1 MPLISPG
8 LPVRPVLPISPSTR
22 NIPRPSQSAQHTP
35 VFPISPVSPS
45 LSRCPARDE
54 TVAPR
59 PFPRGPAVPGAGCL
73 GPAGVRR
80 RRCRSRP
87 GPIVCARRRR
97 DGGGGS
103 ARTDAPRSPHGPG
116 SGTGPAMALAEGPY
130 LLLLA
135 AALLGA
141 SASSEWSP
149 PEPVFLPVEMELQ
162 AVPEHYRLQRADG
175 ALPANTSLHSRS
187 DTFLLLPRHPT
198 AGPPP
203 LLRASYPPFSTHQE
217 VPTKSHTWAVR
228 AVPLHSTVSPDEPTA
243 RVLFHLHGPDWRGR
257 RDPPG
262 EHSLPCI
269 VLQAQ
274 QRSRT
279 LQGSCRVQAPLGIC
293 LVELEIPARW
303 FSLVSSPESV
313 ELWYG
318 VAGPGTCSHPSATV
332 EPLRYVGML
341 ELQTVPAV
349 ARRQEVPLDERVLLR
364 VPDRALRPGQRFT
377 ASLALRHNFT
387 AMLLTLRVKAKK
399 GLQVV
404 SARSADPAWA
414 VHLERSR
421 GPKHWSAVVTCRRSR
436 DIQRSTRALEAA
448 ELLHLE
454 LAVENGTGA
463 QALARPLTWQVEY
476 PGQDPEAQK
485 DKLVWEVQVSE
496 RDMRVLV
503 PLVQELELLNTSPL
517 TGVPRTVPVTLVTVE
532 VGGAVSELSEPP
544 SCESADTQVLQ
555 VSEGCDAVFVGGKES
570 RGARGVRVDFWA
582 HRLHASLL
590 FTVWAPLLPLR
601 VQLGDTA
608 LEQVRGWRLPGNTDS
623 SSSDVEDPGEDAER
637 RTRSCRPQYQRTAV
651 RFLAYFVAHAQ
662 DGGRHLSYLPGP
674 EWLLD
679 VTHLVASWARVQDPR
694 VASLEGG
701 TVLVGREPG
710 VTSVEVRSP
719 LSDAILGEQ
728 MLVVSEEK
736 VAVTELRAAVVAG
749 LELALHLEPSHPGL
763 LTAVCQATATL
774 RGSKQEATLSVWLS
788 FSDGT
793 LAPMELYGG
802 QDAVLAV
809 TSLDPTVVTV
819 VGTSSWHPRVVA
831 EGPGQGALLQLSLHP
846 LDVCRR
852 GRHRAAVLAAGTAL
866 LEVAGERRTPP
877 SSPRS
882 PMPFPRAEGAMSG
895 EAVTAGQG
903 EHGDVGLVNTKLQGM
918 GSSSEEEEEEREE
931 GYGRGMQEEEK
942 EEMVKA
948 PARVSDLEI
957 GMYVLL
963 GVFCLAIFIF
973 LVNCIFFVLRYQQ
986 KEPPDS
992 STAAAASQPH
1002 NWVWLGTDQEELS
1015 RQLDRRQ
1022 PEPDSLPGPQPERCC
1037 CADPL
1042 APDTGSPSGAPSVE
1056 PRKEGPVP
1064 GGSRRKRV
1072 EFVTFAPQRAP
1083 EDPPQPTP
1091 NVQSILVAGEDDIR
1105 WVCEDMGLRDPEE
1118 LRCYMERIRGSS

>member
-1 MPLISPG
+1 M
-8 LPVRPVLPISPSTR
+8 
-22 NIPRPSQSAQHTP
+22 
-35 VFPISPVSPS
+35 
-45 LSRCPARDE
+45 
-54 TVAPR
+54 AP
-59 PFPRGPAVPGAGCL
+59 
-73 GPAGVRR
+73 
-80 RRCRSRP
+80 
-87 GPIVCARRRR
+87 
-97 DGGGGS
+97 
-103 ARTDAPRSPHGPG
+103 
-116 SGTGPAMALAEGPY
+116 AEGPY

-141 SASSEWSP
+141 SASSEWPP

-175 ALPANTSLHSRS
+175 ALPANTSLHARS

-198 AGPPP
+198 AGPSP

-217 VPTKSHTWAVR
+217 VPTKSPTWAIR

-257 RDPPG
+257 RDTPG
-262 EHSLPCI
+262 DHSLPCI

-279 LQGSCRVQAPLGIC
+279 VQGSCRVQAPLGIC

-303 FSLVSSPESV
+303 FSPVSSLESV

-318 VAGPGTCSHPSATV
+318 VAGLGTCSRPGTTV

-349 ARRQEVPLDERVLLR
+349 ARRQEVQLDERVLLR
-364 VPDRALRPGQRFT
+364 VPNRALRPGQRFT

-387 AMLLTLRVKAKK
+387 ASLLTLRVKAKK

-404 SARSADPAWA
+404 TARSGDPAWT

-436 DIQRSTRALEAA
+436 DIHRSTRTLEAA

-454 LAVENGTGA
+454 LAVENGTGG

-532 VGGAVSELSEPP
+532 VGGVVSELTEPP
-544 SCESADTQVLQ
+544 GCESADTQVLQ

-570 RGARGVRVDFWA
+570 RGARGVRVDFWT

-637 RTRSCRPQYQRTAV
+637 RARSCRPQYQRTAV
-651 RFLAYFVAHAQ
+651 RFLAYFVAHPQ

-736 VAVTELRAAVVAG
+736 VTVTELRAAVVAG
-749 LELALHLEPSHPGL
+749 LTLALHLEPSHPGV
-763 LTAVCQATATL
+763 LTAVCQATTTL
-774 RGSKQEATLSVWLS
+774 QDSKQEATLSVWLS

-819 VGTSSWHPRVVA
+819 VGTSSWHPRVVV
-831 EGPGQGALLQLSLHP
+831 EGPGRGALLQLSLHP

-866 LEVAGERRTPP
+866 LEVAGGRRTPP

-903 EHGDVGLVNTKLQGM
+903 EHGDVRLVNTKLQGM

-973 LVNCIFFVLRYQQ
+973 LVNCVFFVLRYQQ
-986 KEPPDS
+986 KEPPDT
-992 STAAAASQPH
+992 STAPTASQPH

-1015 RQLDRRQ
+1015 RQLDRQQ
-1022 PEPDSLPGPQPERCC
+1022 PEPDTLPGPQPERCC

-1042 APDTGSPSGAPSVE
+1042 APDVGSPSGTSVV
-1056 PRKEGPVP
+1056 PRKEGSVP

>member
-1 MPLISPG
+1 M
-8 LPVRPVLPISPSTR
+8 
-22 NIPRPSQSAQHTP
+22 
-35 VFPISPVSPS
+35 
-45 LSRCPARDE
+45 
-54 TVAPR
+54 AP
-59 PFPRGPAVPGAGCL
+59 
-73 GPAGVRR
+73 
-80 RRCRSRP
+80 
-87 GPIVCARRRR
+87 
-97 DGGGGS
+97 
-103 ARTDAPRSPHGPG
+103 
-116 SGTGPAMALAEGPY
+116 AEGPY

-141 SASSEWSP
+141 SASSEWPP

-175 ALPANTSLHSRS
+175 ALPANTSLHARS
-187 DTFLLLPRHPT
+187 DTFLLLPRRPA
-198 AGPPP
+198 AGPSP

-217 VPTKSHTWAVR
+217 VPTKSPAWAIR
-228 AVPLHSTVSPDEPTA
+228 AVPLDGAVSPDEPTA
-243 RVLFHLHGPDWRGR
+243 RVLFHLHGPDWHGR

-262 EHSLPCI
+262 DHPLPCV

-279 LQGSCRVQAPLGIC
+279 VRGSCRVQAPLGIC

-303 FSLVSSPESV
+303 FSPAPESA
-313 ELWYG
+313 ELRYG
-318 VAGPGTCSHPSATV
+318 VAGLGACSRAGATV
-332 EPLRYVGML
+332 EPPRYLGML
-341 ELQTVPAV
+341 ELRTAPAV
-349 ARRQEVPLDERVLLR
+349 ARRQEVQLDERVLLR
-364 VPDRALRPGQRFT
+364 VPDGALRPGQRFT

-387 AMLLTLRVKAKK
+387 ATLLTLRVKAKK

-404 SARSADPAWA
+404 AARSGDPAWT

-421 GPKHWSAVVTCRRSR
+421 GPKHWTAVATCRRSR
-436 DIQRSTRALEAA
+436 DVHGSTRALEAS

-454 LAVENGTGA
+454 LAVENGTGG
-463 QALARPLTWQVEY
+463 QAPARPLTWQVEY

-496 RDMRVLV
+496 PDMRVLV
-503 PLVQELELLNTSPL
+503 PLVQELELLNTAPL

-532 VGGAVSELSEPP
+532 AGGAVSELSEPP
-544 SCESADTQVLQ
+544 GCESADTQVLQ

-582 HRLHASLL
+582 RRLHASLL

-608 LEQVRGWRLPGNTDS
+608 LEQVRGWRLPGSADS
-623 SSSDVEDPGEDAER
+623 PSSDVEEPGEDAER
-637 RTRSCRPQYQRTAV
+637 RARSCRPQYQRTAV
-651 RFLAYFVAHAQ
+651 RFLAHFVAHPQ

-679 VTHLVASWARVQDPR
+679 VTHLVAGRARVQDPR

-728 MLVVSEEK
+728 MLVVSEDK

-749 LELALHLEPSHPGL
+749 LALALHPEPGHPGV
-763 LTAVCQATATL
+763 LTAVCRATATL

-802 QDAVLAV
+802 QDAVLAA

-819 VGTSSWHPRVVA
+819 VGTSSWRPRVVA
-831 EGPGQGALLQLSLHP
+831 EGPGRGALLQLSLHP
-846 LDVCRR
+846 LDACRR
-852 GRHRAAVLAAGTAL
+852 GRHRATVLAAGTAW
-866 LEVAGERRTPP
+866 LEVAGGRRTPP

-882 PMPFPRAEGAMSG
+882 PVPFPRAEGAMSG
-895 EAVTAGQG
+895 EAVTAGRG

-918 GSSSEEEEEEREE
+918 GSSSEEEEEREE

-973 LVNCIFFVLRYQQ
+973 LVNCVFFVLRYQQ
-986 KEPPDS
+986 KEPPDTG
-992 STAAAASQPH
+992 TAPAASQPH

-1022 PEPDSLPGPQPERCC
+1022 PEPPTLPGPQPERCC
-1037 CADPL
+1037 CADPP
-1042 APDTGSPSGAPSVE
+1042 APDTGSPSGTAVE
-1056 PRKEGPVP
+1056 PRKEGSVP
-1064 GGSRRKRV
+1064 GGGRRKRV

>member
-1 MPLISPG
+1 M
-8 LPVRPVLPISPSTR
+8 
-22 NIPRPSQSAQHTP
+22 
-35 VFPISPVSPS
+35 
-45 LSRCPARDE
+45 
-54 TVAPR
+54 AP
-59 PFPRGPAVPGAGCL
+59 
-73 GPAGVRR
+73 
-80 RRCRSRP
+80 
-87 GPIVCARRRR
+87 
-97 DGGGGS
+97 
-103 ARTDAPRSPHGPG
+103 
-116 SGTGPAMALAEGPY
+116 AEGPY

-141 SASSEWSP
+141 SASSEWPP

-162 AVPEHYRLQRADG
+162 AVAEHYRLQRADG
-175 ALPANTSLHSRS
+175 ALPANASLHARS
-187 DTFLLLPRHPT
+187 DTFLLLPRRPT
-198 AGPPP
+198 AGPSP

-217 VPTKSHTWAVR
+217 VPTKSPTWAIR
-228 AVPLHSTVSPDEPTA
+228 AVPLDSAVSPDEPTA
-243 RVLFHLHGPDWRGR
+243 RVLFHLHGPDWRSR

-262 EHSLPCI
+262 DHPLPCV

-279 LQGSCRVQAPLGIC
+279 VRGSCRVQAPLGIC
-293 LVELEIPARW
+293 VVELEIPARW
-303 FSLVSSPESV
+303 FSLSPSPESA
-313 ELWYG
+313 ELRYG
-318 VAGPGTCSHPSATV
+318 VAGLGACSRPGATV
-332 EPLRYVGML
+332 EPPRYLGML
-341 ELQTVPAV
+341 ELRTTPAV
-349 ARRQEVPLDERVLLR
+349 ARQQEVQLDEKVLLR
-364 VPDRALRPGQRFT
+364 VPDGTLRPGQRFT

-404 SARSADPAWA
+404 AARSGDPAWT

-421 GPKHWSAVVTCRRSR
+421 GPKHWTAVVTCRRSR
-436 DIQRSTRALEAA
+436 DIHGSTRALEAS
-448 ELLHLE
+448 ELLYLE
-454 LAVENGTGA
+454 LAVENGTGG
-463 QALARPLTWQVEY
+463 QAPARPLTWQVEY

-496 RDMRVLV
+496 HDTRVLV

-532 VGGAVSELSEPP
+532 AGGAVSELSEPP
-544 SCESADTQVLQ
+544 GCESADTQVLQ

-582 HRLHASLL
+582 RRLHASLL

-601 VQLGDTA
+601 VQLEDTA

-637 RTRSCRPQYQRTAV
+637 RVRSCRPQYQRTAV
-651 RFLAYFVAHAQ
+651 RFLAHFVAHPQ

-679 VTHLVASWARVQDPR
+679 VTHLVSGWARVQDPR

-749 LELALHLEPSHPGL
+749 LALELHPEPGHPGV

-774 RGSKQEATLSVWLS
+774 HGSKQEATLSVWLS

-831 EGPGQGALLQLSLHP
+831 EGPGRGTLLQLGLHP

-852 GRHRAAVLAAGTAL
+852 GRHRAAVLAAGSAW
-866 LEVAGERRTPP
+866 LEVAGGRRTPLGNP
-877 SSPRS
+877 GSPV
-882 PMPFPRAEGAMSG
+882 PFPRAEGAMSG

-903 EHGDVGLVNTKLQGM
+903 EHGNVGLVNTKLQGM
-918 GSSSEEEEEEREE
+918 GSSSEEEEEREE
-931 GYGRGMQEEEK
+931 GYGRGMQEKEK

-973 LVNCIFFVLRYQQ
+973 LVNCVFFVLRYQQ
-986 KEPPDS
+986 KEPPDAG
-992 STAAAASQPH
+992 TAPTASQPH

-1022 PEPDSLPGPQPERCC
+1022 PEPPTLPGPQPERCC
-1037 CADPL
+1037 CADPP
-1042 APDTGSPSGAPSVE
+1042 APDAGSPSGTSVE
-1056 PRKEGPVP
+1056 PRKEGSVP
-1064 GGSRRKRV
+1064 GGGRRKRV
-1072 EFVTFAPQRAP
+1072 EFVTFAPQRAL